1 MTKTK
6 EQILDD
12 IINLQNRIRSGNLTK
27 EEAIFAL
34 DKIWDDVN
42 YWL

>member
-6 EQILDD
+6 DEILDD
-12 IINLQNRIRSGNLTK
+12 IINLQNRIRRGNLTK
-27 EEAIFAL
+27 EEAIAAL
-34 DKIWDDVN
+34 DRLLDDVN